1 MTEWVEKA
9 EQKIFH
15 FVLFGACVWHGKF
28 VRFDEQV
35 KWSVQ
40 CVCVSAGILRMH
52 ASLVALLRNKATT
65 VTTTTATTTT
75 TNVTATISIYTAA

>member
-1 MTEWVEKA
+1 M
-9 EQKIFH
+9 
-15 FVLFGACVWHGKF
+15 
-28 VRFDEQV
+28 
-35 KWSVQ
+35 
-40 CVCVSAGILRMH
+40 CVSAGILRMH